1 LKKKATV
8 IIITMILLLSLG
20 IFVSEAALND
30 DDPLISLSYL
40 NMVIEELKDSF
51 SQDILDQDDAIS
63 LVKED
68 MDKAKTKIE
77 DLNTEIETLTDSI
90 DENNDSTTSPS
101 EGLVIVEL
109 FATEDL
115 MNNSGKSETDTG
127 TNRIHIGNNLIG
139 DAGTEIILRYSS
151 SSTNAITSDLGGLSD
166 ITAGVD
172 LANGEAIPKNHLL
185 IIPRSD
191 GRGVIVNEYAIFM
204 VRGSYTVN

>member
-1 LKKKATV
+1 LKKKAVV

-40 NMVIEELKDSF
+40 NMVIDELKDSF

-68 MDKAKTKIE
+68 MDKAKTDIE

-90 DENNDSTTSPS
+90 AENNNSTTSPS
-101 EGLVIVEL
+101 ESLVIVEL

-127 TNRIHIGNNLIG
+127 TNRIHIGTNLIG

-191 GRGVIVNEYAIFM
+191 GRGVSVNEYAIFM